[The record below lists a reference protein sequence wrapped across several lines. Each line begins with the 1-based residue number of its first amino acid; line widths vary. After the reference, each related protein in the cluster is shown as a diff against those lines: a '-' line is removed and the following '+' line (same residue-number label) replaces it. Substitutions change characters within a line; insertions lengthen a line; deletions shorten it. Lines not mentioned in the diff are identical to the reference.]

1 MQREQQNI
9 IVSQRRK
16 KRILIQ
22 KKMQIQAK
30 NISERKHQKKTE
42 REIEL
47 PP

>member
-9 IVSQRRK
+9 IVLQRRK
-16 KRILIQ
+16 KRNFNTE
-22 KKMQIQAK
+22 KMQIQAK